1 MKLMIGENI
10 RKLRREK
17 DMTQERLAE
26 RLGVTYQSVSRW
38 ENGTAYPD
46 MELLPAISGIFS
58 VSVDELLGISE
69 SEKEKRAEELCDEFC
84 RIQNLPASDGEEG
97 EKLRRLAEIV
107 VELRRDYSACEAV
120 WKFWMNGFDQILKDK
135 RLMPE
140 VRLFAEAR
148 LEKRPYSTEVIE
160 KMAIIEDED
169 RIDSFL
175 KRYATPYDIG
185 KETLLMRRYIQRN
198 QPDKATPL
206 QNQKLFEII
215 DEAVNSRAMYLNLN
229 SKTLEHVFAE
239 NTARLGILH
248 AFAEET
254 PTPDH
259 PITCGKGVDYWAETR
274 IEIGIRRS
282 CYLAS
287 MGRRDEAFAVLED
300 VVSLLEDVMKITDRV
315 ELETSR
321 FTPTIKWTAEES
333 WHNPDSQPGPL
344 ERNIFINS
352 SGNCCFCVY
361 PSQYLYMLTAERGW
375 EWFDPIRNEPR
386 YKACVERVKAL
397 VQTKEK

>member
-1 MKLMIGENI
+1 MKLTIGENI

-17 DMTQERLAE
+17 DMTQEKLAE

-46 MELLPAISGIFS
+46 MELLPAISDIFS

-198 QPDKATPL
+198 EPDKATPL

-215 DEAVNSRAMYLNLN
+215 DDAVNSRAMYLNLN
-229 SKTLEHVFAE
+229 SRTLEHVFAE

-254 PTPDH
+254 PTPNH

-386 YKACVERVKAL
+386 YKACVERVGAL